1 MYNKMKRDIFIQCKK
16 RFVIMDTI
24 KVEIDIPKEI
34 EQFTVLRDK
43 DAQLVRNAMLV
54 YPYIQNG
61 TISHG
66 RAAEMLGIFKM
77 DLITLYGKLGLPY
90 LDESAS
96 DLEEDLLAIKEARS
110 ATLC

>member
-1 MYNKMKRDIFIQCKK
+1 MIKKRDIVVDCKK
-16 RFVIMDTI
+16 RLVIMDTI
-24 KVEIDIPKEI
+24 KVEIVIPKEL
-34 EQFTVLRDK
+34 EQFTVVTDK
-43 DAQLVRNAMLV
+43 EDLLVRNAMLV

-66 RAAEMLGIFKM
+66 KAAEMLGIYKM

-90 LDESAS
+90 FDESPS

-110 ATLC
+110 TALC